1 MKKIF
6 SFEIYEGDKGI
17 ILADSREEAIEI
29 FKKAYPYHMVCDN
42 NDIDSYY
49 ASGAFLVERAIDD
62 GTSKIVTTLP
72 W

>member
-1 MKKIF
+1 
-6 SFEIYEGDKGI
+6 
-17 ILADSREEAIEI
+17 
-29 FKKAYPYHMVCDN
+29 MVCDN